1 MTLDAMRLEVPEIHE
16 HEPLDLHNLLEQLAD
31 LPRQASSETL
41 ETLLG
46 RLFQLNRRELTLLER
61 QRILQS
67 FTEHYRLQA
76 QAFAEQPPC
85 PLFIRLCLEL
95 AAGFK
100 RLLLQI
106 LQGRQPSRPHLAW
119 CLYMAEYFVAQSL
132 LRHYQLYQEPPGSLW
147 HDCHLLYWLG
157 ERQHCLDEPVAAA
170 FQPAAASNLRGL
182 YQQSL
187 LLALSNPFQ
196 LENGQCLQLFAALAP
211 LAELARLQPWEADD
225 DSEGLLIDL
234 GAEQPQL
241 LGEPDAAAEPA
252 TLRRLELG
260 ALLVALDE
268 PTPLQSASQRQLLEQ
283 ARPHWQGQQARRHP
297 RSEQSSP
304 CNLFCGIAAIHAQL
318 LEQRPLHL
326 AAQLL
331 DASAGGARLLC
342 HADHAA
348 QLPIGQLLLLQHNNS
363 QTLALLRWRHQSG
376 SGLHL
381 GLRYLKGLP
390 RPVWLRRAPSAK
402 THPGIL
408 QSTPANGG
416 WHHGLWLA
424 QGDFASEENLWLQLQ
439 GNHHQAIVQLPPAN
453 LDSGQVARH
462 PLKLA

>member
-46 RLFQLNRRELTLLER
+46 RLFQLNRWELTLLER

-76 QAFAEQPPC
+76 QAFAEQHPC

-170 FQPAAASNLRGL
+170 FQPAAAGNLRGL

-196 LENGQCLQLFAALAP
+196 LKNGQCLQLFAALAP

-241 LGEPDAAAEPA
+241 LGEPDTAAEPA

-268 PTPLQSASQRQLLEQ
+268 PTPLQSASQRQLL
-283 ARPHWQGQQARRHP
+283 
-297 RSEQSSP
+297 
-304 CNLFCGIAAIHAQL
+304 
-318 LEQRPLHL
+318 
-326 AAQLL
+326 
-331 DASAGGARLLC
+331 
-342 HADHAA
+342 
-348 QLPIGQLLLLQHNNS
+348 
-363 QTLALLRWRHQSG
+363 
-376 SGLHL
+376 
-381 GLRYLKGLP
+381 
-390 RPVWLRRAPSAK
+390 
-402 THPGIL
+402 
-408 QSTPANGG
+408 
-416 WHHGLWLA
+416 
-424 QGDFASEENLWLQLQ
+424 
-439 GNHHQAIVQLPPAN
+439 
-453 LDSGQVARH
+453 
-462 PLKLA
+462 